1 MLYNKKLQGRDFH
14 APFFKLSLKPRA
26 KDLNGSNS
34 NPKGLVASSGGKND
48 SVLGR
53 TAGLSVSST
62 VASGSSRLRLR
73 LCELPEGTDSGAMRV
88 FSVEAG
94 EGGVRGNWL
103 GKVTEL
109 TLGKDF
115 QDLYQQAVYRASEI
129 AHLVHCALCSSQFV
143 RL

>member
-1 MLYNKKLQGRDFH
+1 M
-14 APFFKLSLKPRA
+14 
-26 KDLNGSNS
+26 NGSNS
-34 NPKGLVASSGGKND
+34 NPKGLVTSSGGTYD

-73 LCELPEGTDSGAMRV
+73 FCELPEGTDSGAMRV
-88 FSVEAG
+88 FSVETG
-94 EGGVRGNWL
+94 EGGLCENW

-109 TLGKDF
+109 ILPLHALGKDP
-115 QDLYQQAVYRASEI
+115 QDHNQQTVHKALEI
-129 AHLVHCALCSSQFV
+129 LAHSVHCALCSSQFV

>member
-1 MLYNKKLQGRDFH
+1 M
-14 APFFKLSLKPRA
+14 
-26 KDLNGSNS
+26 NGSNS
-34 NPKGLVASSGGKND
+34 NPKGLVASSGGTYS

-53 TAGLSVSST
+53 TAGLSISST

-94 EGGVRGNWL
+94 EGGVRESWL

-109 TLGKDF
+109 TLDKDL
-115 QDLYQQAVYRASEI
+115 QDHYQQAVDRALEI